1 MAQTKTNG
9 RLRQN
14 KLLADYGFKLGA
26 FDEEAG
32 DRYELVEV

>member
-1 MAQTKTNG
+1 MARTRKSG

-14 KLLADYGFKLGA
+14 KLLADYGFKLGV

-32 DRYELVEV
+32 DRYELVEA